1 MVDRVERVTVEI
13 DGRTIDA
20 IVSGPKTG
28 SPLVFHH
35 GTPMANVQFAP
46 WVEAAT
52 ARGLRTISYSR
63 PGYGRSTRHEG
74 RDVAGAARDTAAIA
88 DALGEERFM
97 SLGWSGGGPHALACA
112 ALLPDRVVACAT
124 IAGAGPFGEKDLDFL
139 AGMGE
144 ANVEEFG
151 YFVDGDDEAAI
162 RFMEAFAQE
171 TTTPEGV
178 IESLRSLL
186 PPVDV
191 AAIQEDLGWFFVE
204 SDREA
209 FRNGIWG
216 WFDDDGAFVRPWGFD
231 LASID
236 VPVTVWQGEQDLM
249 VPIAHGRWLAA
260 HVSGARAELDP
271 DDGHLSLAVGRYG
284 DILDGLLADAG
295 SS

>member
-1 MVDRVERVTVEI
+1 
-13 DGRTIDA
+13 
-20 IVSGPKTG
+20 
-28 SPLVFHH
+28 
-35 GTPMANVQFAP
+35 
-46 WVEAAT
+46 
-52 ARGLRTISYSR
+52 
-63 PGYGRSTRHEG
+63 
-74 RDVAGAARDTAAIA
+74 
-88 DALGEERFM
+88 
-97 SLGWSGGGPHALACA
+97 
-112 ALLPDRVVACAT
+112 
-124 IAGAGPFGEKDLDFL
+124 
-139 AGMGE
+139 MGE

-216 WFDDDGAFVRPWGFD
+216 WFDDDRAFVRPWGFD

-236 VPVTVWQGEQDLM
+236 IPVTVWQGEQDLM

-284 DILDGLLADAG
+284 DILDRLLADAG